1 VKIIAGIYKGRQLLA
16 VDGVTARPTSSFNRE
31 MMFSTI
37 YSYKDDYA
45 NVLDLYAGSG
55 TLGIEA
61 LSRGA
66 EHITFVDRSK
76 KAVSTII
83 ANAEL
88 LKASNKCKV
97 IMKKVDDF
105 CKTKPMQFDLIFAD
119 PPYEKG
125 LVNPTLHLV
134 LENGLLVEDGIVV
147 VEHSV
152 KEPID
157 DSFHDIIY
165 KVKRSGQTVVTILA
179 QNNY

>member
-1 VKIIAGIYKGRQLLA
+1 VKIIAGIYKGRQLMA
-16 VDGVTARPTSSFNRE
+16 VEGVTARPTSSFNRE

-37 YSYKDDYA
+37 YSYKDDFA

-55 TLGIEA
+55 TLGMEA

-88 LKASNKCKV
+88 LKASSKCKV
-97 IMKKVDDF
+97 IMKKVEDF
-105 CKTKPMQFDLIFAD
+105 CKTKPTPFDLIFAD

-125 LVNPTLHLV
+125 LVNPTLHLI
-134 LENGLLVEDGIVV
+134 LENGLLAGDGIIVI
-147 VEHSV
+147 EHSV

-157 DSFHDIIY
+157 DGFHGMIY
-165 KVKRSGQTVVTILA
+165 KVKRSGQTVVSMFSV
-179 QNNY
+179 

>member
-1 VKIIAGIYKGRQLLA
+1 MKIIAGIYKGRQLYS
-16 VDGVTARPTSSFNRE
+16 VEGVTARPTSSFNRE

-37 YSYKDDYA
+37 YSYKDGFA

-55 TLGIEA
+55 MLGFEA

-88 LKASNKCKV
+88 LKVSSNCKV
-97 IMKKVDDF
+97 VMKRVEDF
-105 CKTKPMQFDLIFAD
+105 CATKPMQYDLIFAD

-125 LVNPTLHLV
+125 LVNQTLHLI
-134 LENGLLVEDGIVV
+134 LECGLLAEGGLIVI
-147 VEHSV
+147 EHSV

-157 DSFHDIIY
+157 DVFSDRIY
-165 KVKRSGQTVVTILA
+165 KVKRSGQTVVTLLVRT
-179 QNNY
+179 